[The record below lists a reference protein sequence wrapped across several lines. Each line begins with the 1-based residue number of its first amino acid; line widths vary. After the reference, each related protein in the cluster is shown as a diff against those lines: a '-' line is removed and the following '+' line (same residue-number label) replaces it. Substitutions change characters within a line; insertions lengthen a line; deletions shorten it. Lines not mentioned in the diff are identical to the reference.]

1 MTASPSSQQ
10 LWNWPLCLTVLISTA
25 QAASSEGIT
34 VSSVHNLRSQSL
46 PVRSVLMAWW
56 WQSLAALLA
65 ILHLAHCV
73 NLTKRFLSSWVIF
86 ALPPPLIVTSP
97 SFLSLPLLLLFF
109 SLSLSLSLFYSF
121 TLLLSCPCLLHLTE
135 TGWLHRCTM
144 DAITLI
150 SLNKQFSSHLT
161 KVTRVTLNFNF
172 IHTIKNRL
180 WQMRSHSK
188 KKNFFN
194 WWLKR
199 LGYLGVWKSSWTPT
213 GTGWIK

>member
-1 MTASPSSQQ
+1 MAITCRASRHPSPCTLCQSDQEVSFF
-10 LWNWPLCLTVLISTA
+10 LGHLCTSSSSYCYLSFFPLL
-25 QAASSEGIT
+25 ASSPT
-34 VSSVHNLRSQSL
+34 
-46 PVRSVLMAWW
+46 
-56 WQSLAALLA
+56 LL
-65 ILHLAHCV
+65 
-73 NLTKRFLSSWVIF
+73 
-86 ALPPPLIVTSP
+86 
-97 SFLSLPLLLLFF
+97 
-109 SLSLSLSLFYSF
+109 LSLSLFYSF

-194 WWLKR
+194 W
-199 LGYLGVWKSSWTPT
+199 
-213 GTGWIK
+213 